1 MKVTLIRC
9 SGEACRQS
17 RLSSKPLQISF
28 ERSIGNL
35 DPPPPLAEALG
46 ALTANLLGPGS
57 WARRIIAGKRSVSR
71 GRHGEGHGTEKGT
84 ARRKGRHGEGE
95 DAGKGMARRGLQE
108 EGEGKEKGKLSLEV
122 QLHLVLVCINVAWKG
137 QQSPGFS
144 AMKGCGMGMGSQ
156 TGGSPL
162 PAMIYWGRMVVPT
175 VPCPPA
181 FPSPLSLKGFGAPW
195 GLPALL
201 AACKCPPMF

>member
-9 SGEACRQS
+9 SGKACRQS

-46 ALTANLLGPGS
+46 ALTANLHGPGS

-71 GRHGEGHGTEKGT
+71 AWQGEGEGTEKG
-84 ARRKGRHGEGE
+84 KVS
-95 DAGKGMARRGLQE
+95 LQ
-108 EGEGKEKGKLSLEV
+108 V
-122 QLHLVLVCINVAWKG
+122 QLHLVLGCISVAWKG

-144 AMKGCGMGMGSQ
+144 ATEGCGAGSVLQ
-156 TGGSPL
+156 TGGFPL
-162 PAMIYWGRMVVPT
+162 PAMHYWGRT
-175 VPCPPA
+175 VPHYA
-181 FPSPLSLKGFGAPW
+181 TATSLS
-195 GLPALL
+195 
-201 AACKCPPMF
+201 